1 MKLKIYFEAS
11 WRDGSKF
18 GVAMDL
24 GETERP
30 IDCQMLAGSIDKG
43 ALLRAC
49 GLDGAVRPEGAGS
62 ASGSASRTVLPKK
75 PQAGSGRSGP
85 SEKDR
90 RDIPLTG

>member
-11 WRDGSKF
+11 WWDGSKF

-49 GLDGAVRPEGAGS
+49 GLDGAVRPEDV
-62 ASGSASRTVLPKK
+62 T
-75 PQAGSGRSGP
+75 
-85 SEKDR
+85 
-90 RDIPLTG
+90 ILTPEEYEREYGEEAAP

>member
-49 GLDGAVRPEGAGS
+49 GLDGAVRPEDV
-62 ASGSASRTVLPKK
+62 T
-75 PQAGSGRSGP
+75 
-85 SEKDR
+85 
-90 RDIPLTG
+90 ILTPEEYELEYGEEAAP